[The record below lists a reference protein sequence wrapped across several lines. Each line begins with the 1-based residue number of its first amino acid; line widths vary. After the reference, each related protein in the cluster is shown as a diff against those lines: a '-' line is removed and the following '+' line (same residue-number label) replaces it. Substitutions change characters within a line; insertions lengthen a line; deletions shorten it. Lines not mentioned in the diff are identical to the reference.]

1 MNMNSKLTQAQLGVV
16 SVFALTLALT
26 SPAFAQCVGN
36 SCQIQQNASCASC
49 ARASYA
55 YAPTAP
61 RYASCWQWQANNVSV
76 NPQFRAGAR
85 TARPAEGPFGGFF
98 RNLFGFRTNS
108 YSCGT
113 ACAQT
118 RPATAPAS
126 CQTCS
131 GATCLAD
138 PVGRENAP
146 DAATDK
152 EFATV
157 GYLVDRTTGEKYE
170 LVPGDESTPPGYK
183 KVESNSDS
191 CDPCEAVEKCEEQTC
206 DSSAGGAFLCGAVRA
221 TWLEKKLFDCANAQR
236 RAAGLRPFL
245 FDGRLIQWARFN
257 SSLQARYCRVGHF
270 SGYGAEIAGEGYATP
285 EAAVQ
290 GWLDSAPHRVILLN
304 GGYTR
309 CGCACYQGANGK
321 FYWTMSFGR

>member
-1 MNMNSKLTQAQLGVV
+1 MNMNSKLTQPQLALV

-61 RYASCWQWQANNVSV
+61 RYASCYQTQTCGTFA
-76 NPQFRAGAR
+76 
-85 TARPAEGPFGGFF
+85 PFGGFF
-98 RNLFGFRTNS
+98 RGLFGCQSQFR
-108 YSCGT
+108 SC
-113 ACAQT
+113 AAASPCARLIESGRAQG
-118 RPATAPAS
+118 RS
-126 CQTCS
+126 TCS

-146 DAATDK
+146 DATTDK
-152 EFATV
+152 EFATG

-170 LVPGDESTPPGYK
+170 LVPGDESVPPHFK
-183 KVESNSDS
+183 EVESA
-191 CDPCEAVEKCEEQTC
+191 PCEPVEATEEEPCEP
-206 DSSAGGAFLCGAVRA
+206 CGAVRA

-245 FDGRLIQWARFN
+245 FDGRLIQWARLN
-257 SSLQARYCRVGHF
+257 SSLQARYCRLGHF
-270 SGYGAEIAGEGYATP
+270 SGFGAEIAGEGYTTP

-290 GWLDSAPHRVILLN
+290 GWLGSAPHRVILLN

-321 FYWTMSFGR
+321 FYWTMSFGN

>member
-1 MNMNSKLTQAQLGVV
+1 MNMNSKLTQSQLGVV

-26 SPAFAQCVGN
+26 SPAFAQCPGGVCRVPAQN
-36 SCQIQQNASCASC
+36 SYAVRTASPCAPC
-49 ARASYA
+49 ARQ
-55 YAPTAP
+55 
-61 RYASCWQWQANNVSV
+61 YASCYQTQTCGTFA
-76 NPQFRAGAR
+76 
-85 TARPAEGPFGGFF
+85 PFGGFF
-98 RNLFGFRTNS
+98 RGLFGGQSQFR
-108 YSCGT
+108 SC
-113 ACAQT
+113 AAASPCARLIESGRAQG
-118 RPATAPAS
+118 RS
-126 CQTCS
+126 TCS

-146 DAATDK
+146 DATTDK
-152 EFATV
+152 EFATG

-170 LVPGDESTPPGYK
+170 LVPGDESVPPHFK
-183 KVESNSDS
+183 EVESNSDS
-191 CDPCEAVEKCEEQTC
+191 CEPCEAAEKSEEEPCEPCE
-206 DSSAGGAFLCGAVRA
+206 AVRA

-245 FDGRLIQWARFN
+245 FDGRLIQWARLN
-257 SSLQARYCRVGHF
+257 SSLQARYCRLGHF
-270 SGYGAEIAGEGYATP
+270 SGFGAEIAGEGYTTP

>member
-1 MNMNSKLTQAQLGVV
+1 MNKNSKLTQAQLGVV
-16 SVFALTLALT
+16 SVIALTLALT
-26 SPAFAQCVGN
+26 SPAFAQCSGGV
-36 SCQIQQNASCASC
+36 CRVQQNATCASC

-61 RYASCWQWQANNVSV
+61 RYASGYQTQTCGTFA
-76 NPQFRAGAR
+76 
-85 TARPAEGPFGGFF
+85 PFGGFF
-98 RNLFGFRTNS
+98 RGLFGGCRFTS
-108 YSCGT
+108 STAAAAPACGT
-113 ACAQT
+113 ARGNARGSFCT
-118 RPATAPAS
+118 P
-126 CQTCS
+126 CS

-152 EFATV
+152 EFAAG

-170 LVPGDESTPPGYK
+170 LMPGDESVPPHFK
-183 KVESNSDS
+183 KVESA
-191 CDPCEAVEKCEEQTC
+191 PCEPVEATEEPCEPCEP
-206 DSSAGGAFLCGAVRA
+206 CGAVRA

-236 RAAGLRPFL
+236 RAAGLRPLL

-257 SSLQARYCRVGHF
+257 SSLQARYCRLGHF
-270 SGYGAEIAGEGYATP
+270 SGYGAEIAGEGYTTP

-290 GWLDSAPHRVILLN
+290 GWLGSAPHRVILLN

-321 FYWTMSFGR
+321 FYWTMSFGN

>member
-1 MNMNSKLTQAQLGVV
+1 MNRNSKLTQPQLAIV

-26 SPAFAQCVGN
+26 SPAFAQCPGGVCRIG
-36 SCQIQQNASCASC
+36 SASTPC
-49 ARASYA
+49 ARSYA

-61 RYASCWQWQANNVSV
+61 RYASCYQTQTCGTFA
-76 NPQFRAGAR
+76 
-85 TARPAEGPFGGFF
+85 PFGGFF
-98 RNLFGFRTNS
+98 RSLFGCQSQFR
-108 YSCGT
+108 SC
-113 ACAQT
+113 AAASPCARLIESGRAQG
-118 RPATAPAS
+118 RS
-126 CQTCS
+126 TCS

-146 DAATDK
+146 NATTDK
-152 EFATV
+152 EFATG

-170 LVPGDESTPPGYK
+170 LVPGDESVPPGYK

-191 CDPCEAVEKCEEQTC
+191 CDPCEAVEKCEDAETC
-206 DSSAGGAFLCGAVRA
+206 EPCGAVRA

-245 FDGRLIQWARFN
+245 FDGRLIEWARLN
-257 SSLQARYCRVGHF
+257 SSLQARYCRLGHF
-270 SGYGAEIAGEGYATP
+270 SGFGAEIAGEGYATP

-290 GWLDSAPHRVILLN
+290 GWLGSAPHRVILLN

-309 CGCACYQGANGK
+309 CGCACYQGANGRY
-321 FYWTMSFGR
+321 YWTMSFGN